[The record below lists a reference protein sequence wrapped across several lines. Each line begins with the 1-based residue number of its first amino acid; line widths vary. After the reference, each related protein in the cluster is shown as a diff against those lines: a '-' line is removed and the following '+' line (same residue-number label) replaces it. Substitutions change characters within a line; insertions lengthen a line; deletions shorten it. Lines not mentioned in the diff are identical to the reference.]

1 MAVEASE
8 ESATGHAAGCA
19 VQDLPSLA
27 KIAADLSDKNVSIVV
42 KMSHLFSLREHG
54 GREAAE
60 LLVRALKDR
69 ATVDSVLFRHEAAYV
84 LGQLGSPESISF
96 LEDTLADMTEDELVR
111 HEAAEALA
119 AIGSDTSLTTL
130 SAYLEDASHPVKQ
143 TCELA
148 VRSLKYKQQQ
158 RQQRSTQ
165 NNETEDGVVATSPE
179 KLTSSFNTV
188 DPSAPFEGC
197 TAADVSRLFAMLM
210 DSQEPLWTRYRA
222 LLTLRDLRVPAAA
235 AAIARCLLRDRSS
248 ALLRHE
254 VAFVLGQIQFP
265 SSVSCPS
272 KTACAAGQLE
282 NRLPH
287 AGTRST
293 GGAAACSV
301 PSPPETMS
309 AEAAACE
316 AADALLTCLAD
327 PAEHCMARHE
337 AALAL
342 GSLGVDPRSAT
353 CELEGERIMREA
365 IVTALLRYRT
375 CSDQVVAESCVVA
388 LSNMQEELGISYGV

>member
-69 ATVDSVLFRHEAAYV
+69 ATVDSVLFRQGHKAAVACDTLVAWHEAAYV

-210 DSQEPLWTRYRA
+210 DSQEPLWTR
-222 LLTLRDLRVPAAA
+222 
-235 AAIARCLLRDRSS
+235 
-248 ALLRHE
+248 
-254 VAFVLGQIQFP
+254 
-265 SSVSCPS
+265 
-272 KTACAAGQLE
+272 
-282 NRLPH
+282 
-287 AGTRST
+287 
-293 GGAAACSV
+293 
-301 PSPPETMS
+301 
-309 AEAAACE
+309 
-316 AADALLTCLAD
+316 
-327 PAEHCMARHE
+327 
-337 AALAL
+337 
-342 GSLGVDPRSAT
+342 
-353 CELEGERIMREA
+353 
-365 IVTALLRYRT
+365 
-375 CSDQVVAESCVVA
+375 
-388 LSNMQEELGISYGV
+388 